1 MYLLWTDN
9 EKKNLTKVS
18 VSRAERLLRR
28 TRPNFIL
35 NEIGD
40 VTSKNDINEN
50 QGDDEAEEN
59 SSISQDEE
67 EDNETRDEIFDDY
80 PKRLSENEN
89 ESEIENEIDEQDKDK
104 MVTLFES
111 ELSDNAS
118 INSQSYSQSQTT
130 LKSSKRNNLNRKSL
144 TSSRNDSNSISSGI
158 EEDFESTSKI
168 HSLPQPSTTINSS
181 GNEPVYCTCKQ
192 VSFGQMIACDGQEC
206 PVEWFHSTCVGL
218 KSLPKGKWYCKGCQE
233 SLDSK
238 TAAQM
243 AIGVG
248 GMGTRSSRNRS

>member
-1 MYLLWTDN
+1 M
-9 EKKNLTKVS
+9 
-18 VSRAERLLRR
+18 LRR
-28 TRPNFIL
+28 TRPNFIV

-40 VTSKNDINEN
+40 ATSKNDINDNEN

-80 PKRLSENEN
+80 SKRLSENEN

-118 INSQSYSQSQTT
+118 INSQSQSQSHSHSQTT

-144 TSSRNDSNSISSGI
+144 TSSRNYSNSNSNSNSSGI

-181 GNEPVYCTCKQ
+181 GNEPVYCTCKE

-248 GMGTRSSRNRS
+248 GMSTRSSRNRS